1 MSESIPVSSPA
12 SKASWLGALGIALVG
27 VLVCSLA
34 ISHQSYWID
43 ETDVVYKARLPSLAD
58 WWGIISQG
66 GSELQQPLYPLM
78 VWGLGRFVP
87 LGEFSVRSL
96 NVVWFIGGLVAAW
109 FALVNQPRLRWAFLA
124 LLLCSPFAWYYLNE
138 ARPYT
143 LQLGAS
149 LVVFLGVYRLSL
161 TQNDPKAENP
171 WIIALCVA
179 ALILAASGMLAMLWL
194 GAYLMASIVSAG
206 KARLYQLGR
215 KHARLLVPTALLLL
229 SMGFYYLWTVSIGA
243 RATDAGTTDIKNL
256 MFILFELFGFS
267 GLGPGRLEIRSGG
280 FRSFLPWVPYL
291 TVYGLLLL
299 PLLVLGVKQTIAST
313 SWRTRLAWVLCFT
326 FVAGFIAAVG
336 ATVRFRVLGRHF
348 TPFLPIILIIL
359 AAGAAS
365 LLRRQ
370 NLSSRLLFGC
380 FLLTSLVSCGLLRF
394 SEHHAKDDYREAA
407 RLAQEALARGQ
418 VVWWNAY
425 DLGASVY
432 DLALARQSEKP
443 GAALLIQNP
452 SDGFAQQRQKPDLIL
467 ISKPDLF
474 DKGGVLQR
482 YLQTA
487 GFKRIMLLS
496 GFSVWQS
503 TQVRAQA
510 GLN

>member
-12 SKASWLGALGIALVG
+12 SKASWLGALGIALAG

-78 VWGLGRFVP
+78 VWGLGRFLP
-87 LGEFSVRSL
+87 LAEFTVRCL
-96 NVVWFIGGLVAAW
+96 NVVWFIGGSIVAW
-109 FALVNQPRLRWAFLA
+109 FALVNQTRLRWAFLA

-149 LVVFLGVYRLSL
+149 LVVFCAIYRLSL
-161 TQNDPKAENP
+161 TQNDPKAENA
-171 WIIALCVA
+171 WIIALCIGT
-179 ALILAASGMLAMLWL
+179 LILAASGMLAMLWL
-194 GAYLMASIVSAG
+194 GAYLMASLVSAG

-215 KHARLLVPTALLLL
+215 EHARLLVPTALLLL
-229 SMGFYYLWTVSIGA
+229 CMGFYYLWTVSIGA
-243 RATDAGTTDIKNL
+243 RATDVGTTDIKNL

-267 GLGPGRLEIRSGG
+267 GLGPGRLEIRTGG
-280 FRSFLPWVPYL
+280 FRTFLPWLPYL
-291 TVYGLLLL
+291 TVYSLVLL
-299 PLLVLGVKQTIAST
+299 PLLVSGVKQTIAST

-326 FVAGFIAAVG
+326 LVAGFIAAVG

-348 TPFLPIILIIL
+348 TPLLPIILFIL
-359 AAGAAS
+359 ASGAAS
-365 LLRRQ
+365 LLQRR
-370 NLSSRLLFGC
+370 NLTSRLVFGC

-394 SEHHAKDDYREAA
+394 SERHAKEDYRGAA
-407 RLAQEALARGQ
+407 RLAREAVARGQ

-425 DLGASVY
+425 DLGALVY
-432 DLALARQSEKP
+432 DLELATQSEKP
-443 GAALLIQNP
+443 GAALLVQNP
-452 SDGFAQQRQKPDLIL
+452 SDGFAQQRQQPDLVL
-467 ISKPDLF
+467 VSKPDLF
-474 DKGGVLQR
+474 DKGRALQR
-482 YLQTA
+482 YLETA
-487 GFKRIMLLS
+487 GFKRIRLLS

-503 TQVRAQA
+503 TQVHPQA